1 MNPENLAALQAQLD
15 WRFDQNDD
23 AHEDIKNLIK
33 LQNGRI
39 KELEIW
45 QSFIKGVTTGVS
57 GAIHIQ
63 SLLFGILGGGG
74 VIGILMLVR
83 GL

>member
-1 MNPENLAALQAQLD
+1 MSPEDLAELGAHINR
-15 WRFDQNDD
+15 RFDENDE
-23 AHEDIKNLIK
+23 AHLEIKNLIK

-45 QSFIKGVTTGVS
+45 QSFIKGVSTGVS

-63 SLLFGILGGGG
+63 SLLFGVLGGGG